1 MSGWLPTAEEER
13 WLVLGA
19 RLRGLLPADALRER
33 AGGWRGTGPFARIAL
48 FVLGMLAAG
57 LLVALFGFGT
67 VELAL
72 FAGLVAI
79 GAAEFLKLSKRLHG
93 GGFEEGLWV
102 TGALMITLWIAY
114 HLDNAGLGDSTVYW
128 IAAIVALFVA
138 GLRLLSPF
146 LVTCAALAFIDWLA
160 TTATVR
166 ALDAQ
171 MGTGLAALLVAAT
184 IAAVALAAG
193 ERTYARPSH
202 DRMLDWLVVGMPLAV
217 YARHTALGWF
227 ADLFG
232 QPRTMPGHWATAAVL
247 LALAVPM
254 FVLGLRRRRHAPL
267 LGGLA
272 CLACLAFES
281 RFTLGGPTEA
291 WLIGGGIA
299 LLLAGWAIDRFLRE
313 PRAGVTSTRLSD
325 REGPLDLLQ
334 TVGTGALVQSG
345 RTDAPPPAEYGQGGK
360 FGGGGASGSF

>member
-1 MSGWLPTAEEER
+1 MSDGLPSSREER

-19 RLRGLLPADALRER
+19 RLRGLLPPDALRER

-48 FVLGMLAAG
+48 FVLGLLAAG
-57 LLVALFGFGT
+57 LVAAVLGFGGAN
-67 VELAL
+67 LAL
-72 FAGLVAI
+72 FAGVVALLA
-79 GAAEFLKLSKRLHG
+79 GEGLKRGKRLHG
-93 GGFEEGLWV
+93 GGFEEGLWLAGV
-102 TGALMITLWIAY
+102 LLVALWIV
-114 HLDNAGLGDSTVYW
+114 LQLNDAGVSDESLFW
-128 IAAIVALFVA
+128 FAAIAALASA

-146 LVTCAALAFIDWLA
+146 LATCATLAFIDWLA
-160 TTATVR
+160 TTDTVH
-166 ALDAQ
+166 ALDER
-171 MGTGLAALLVAAT
+171 MGTGLTALLVAAT
-184 IAAVALAAG
+184 IAALALAAG
-193 ERTYARPSH
+193 GRDYRRPSL

-232 QPRTMPGHWATAAVL
+232 QPRMLPGHWATATVL

-254 FVLGLRRRRHAPL
+254 FVLGVRRRRHAPL

-272 CLACLAFES
+272 CLACLGFET

-299 LLLAGWAIDRFLRE
+299 LLAAGWALDRFLRE
-313 PRAGVTSTRLSD
+313 PRAGITSRRISD

-334 TVGTGALVQSG
+334 MAGTGALAQTG
-345 RTDAPPPAEYGQGGK
+345 RGDEPPSACPGEGGR
-360 FGGGGASGSF
+360 FGGGGASGRF